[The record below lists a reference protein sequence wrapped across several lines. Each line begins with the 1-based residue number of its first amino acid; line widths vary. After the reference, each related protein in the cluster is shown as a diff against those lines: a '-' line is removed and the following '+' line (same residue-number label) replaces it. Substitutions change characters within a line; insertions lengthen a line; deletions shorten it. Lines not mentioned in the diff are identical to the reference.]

1 MRNEKVHATL
11 LALVGGFVL
20 YLAYQLLEK
29 YLAGTKEMPDAVFII
44 AIVVFAIG
52 GISTIC
58 YAWICY
64 QRWKRMNQN
73 RKMKRKKRMMRAK
86 NEESGSQIPG
96 LFRKRFLS

>member
-52 GISTIC
+52 RISTIC

-64 QRWKRMNQN
+64 QRWK
-73 RKMKRKKRMMRAK
+73 K
-86 NEESGSQIPG
+86 NESEPENEAEKTDDES
-96 LFRKRFLS
+96 KE